1 MPPARLIL
9 ISFSDILDGYGM
21 GIITRNGYRIQKC
34 DCFTSC
40 LSGGRNYGIGSTH
53 NFKKEIEDTLRPLME
68 RETRGD
74 MHNEPPHEVVNKEIA
89 YRWSQ
94 ETSAM
99 GKLTNDELEMV
110 YKTGIKPSE
119 YLANK

>member
-1 MPPARLIL
+1 MTTPN
-9 ISFSDILDGYGM
+9 
-21 GIITRNGYRIQKC
+21 T
-34 DCFTSC
+34 
-40 LSGGRNYGIGSTH
+40 NYGTGSVH
-53 NFKKEIEDTLRPLME
+53 NFKREIEDTLRPAME
-68 RETRGD
+68 RQTRAD
-74 MHNEPPHEVVNKEIA
+74 MHSEPSHQTVDNEIA

-119 YLANK
+119 YLANKNSSRD

>member
-9 ISFSDILDGYGM
+9 ISFSDILDGYAM

-40 LSGGRNYGIGSTH
+40 LSGGRNYGIGSVH
-53 NFKKEIEDTLRPLME
+53 NFKKEIEDTLRPAME
-68 RETRGD
+68 RQTRAD
-74 MHNEPPHEVVNKEIA
+74 MQSEPSHQTVDNEIA

-94 ETSAM
+94 EASAM
-99 GKLTNDELEMV
+99 GNLTNEELEVV
-110 YKTGIKPSE
+110 YKQGMKPSE
-119 YLANK
+119 YLACK